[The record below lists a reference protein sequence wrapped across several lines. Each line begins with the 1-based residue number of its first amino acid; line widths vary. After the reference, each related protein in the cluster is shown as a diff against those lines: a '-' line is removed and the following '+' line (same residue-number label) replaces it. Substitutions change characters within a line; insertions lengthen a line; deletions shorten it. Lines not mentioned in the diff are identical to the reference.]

1 MPSSL
6 IKGKEDKRPEDLGIR
21 ADPKNRSGFLSHPSS
36 FHDGEAMSRSISA
49 DQSAS
54 AHRSQVQNTLNDT
67 ESAHP
72 DDPSAS
78 GNLDKIRD
86 ILFGA
91 QAREHDRRFAQL
103 EQHLLREATDLRND
117 LKRRFES
124 LELYIK
130 KEVESLTSRL
140 SKEQD
145 VRGESVTRLTQDLM
159 QLAVTLEEKAHRLE
173 QQANQAQSHVLQQLT
188 ERTNELADD
197 VRTRHAET
205 TSAFEGAVRDL
216 RAEKADRAA
225 LAAILLEAA
234 QRLSNGEASSSRA

>member
-1 MPSSL
+1 
-6 IKGKEDKRPEDLGIR
+6 
-21 ADPKNRSGFLSHPSS
+21 
-36 FHDGEAMSRSISA
+36 MSRSTTT
-49 DQSAS
+49 DQSVE
-54 AHRSQVQNTLNDT
+54 AHQGQAERTPQKSEFT
-67 ESAHP
+67 HP

-91 QAREHDRRFAQL
+91 QAREHERRFAQL

-130 KEVESLTSRL
+130 KEVESLTDRL

-145 VRGESVTRLTQDLM
+145 LRGESVTRLTQDLTR
-159 QLAVTLEEKAHRLE
+159 LAAALEEKAHQLE

-188 ERTNELADD
+188 ERTNELAED

-205 TSAFEGAVRDL
+205 ASALEGAVRDL
-216 RAEKADRAA
+216 RAEKTDRAA
-225 LAAILLEAA
+225 LAAILREAA

>member
-1 MPSSL
+1 
-6 IKGKEDKRPEDLGIR
+6 
-21 ADPKNRSGFLSHPSS
+21 
-36 FHDGEAMSRSISA
+36 MSRSPA
-49 DQSAS
+49 TGQSVEA
-54 AHRSQVQNTLNDT
+54 QQGQT
-67 ESAHP
+67 ESPLKTDKFPHP

-130 KEVESLTSRL
+130 KEVESLTNRL

-145 VRGESVTRLTQDLM
+145 LRGESVTRLTQDLTH
-159 QLAVTLEEKAHRLE
+159 LAATMEEQAFRLE
-173 QQANQAQSHVLQQLT
+173 QQANQGQSHILQQLT
-188 ERTNELADD
+188 ARTNELADD

-205 TSAFEGAVRDL
+205 TTALEGAVRDL
-216 RAEKADRAA
+216 RAEKTDRAA

-234 QRLSNGEASSSRA
+234 QRLSHGEAPSSRD

>member
-1 MPSSL
+1 
-6 IKGKEDKRPEDLGIR
+6 
-21 ADPKNRSGFLSHPSS
+21 
-36 FHDGEAMSRSISA
+36 MSRSIST
-49 DQSAS
+49 DQSPVV
-54 AHRSQVQNTLNDT
+54 HRGQAENLVGEGVNSHSD
-67 ESAHP
+67 E
-72 DDPSAS
+72 PSAS

-130 KEVESLTSRL
+130 KEVESLTNRL

-145 VRGESVTRLTQDLM
+145 ARGESVTRLTQDLA
-159 QLAVTLEEKAHRLE
+159 QLAATLEEKARRLE
-173 QQANQAQSHVLQQLT
+173 QQTSQGQSHVLGQLT
-188 ERTNELADD
+188 ARTNELAED

-205 TSAFEGAVRDL
+205 TSALEGAVRDL
-216 RAEKADRAA
+216 RAEKTDRAA
-225 LAAILLEAA
+225 LAAILMEAA
-234 QRLSNGEASSSRA
+234 QRLSDGDAPSSRA

>member
-1 MPSSL
+1 
-6 IKGKEDKRPEDLGIR
+6 
-21 ADPKNRSGFLSHPSS
+21 
-36 FHDGEAMSRSISA
+36 MSRSTTT
-49 DQSAS
+49 DQSVEA
-54 AHRSQVQNTLNDT
+54 RRGQT
-67 ESAHP
+67 ESLPQKGESPHP

-86 ILFGA
+86 ILFGE

-103 EQHLLREATDLRND
+103 EQHLLREATDLRHD

-130 KEVESLTSRL
+130 KEVESLTHRL

-145 VRGESVTRLTQDLM
+145 VRGESVTRLTQDLAH
-159 QLAVTLEEKAHRLE
+159 LAATLEEKARRLE
-173 QQANQAQSHVLQQLT
+173 QQAIQAQSQVLQQLT

-205 TSAFEGAVRDL
+205 TSALKGAVRDL
-216 RAEKADRAA
+216 RAEKTDRAT

-234 QRLSNGEASSSRA
+234 QRLSNDQASVGRG